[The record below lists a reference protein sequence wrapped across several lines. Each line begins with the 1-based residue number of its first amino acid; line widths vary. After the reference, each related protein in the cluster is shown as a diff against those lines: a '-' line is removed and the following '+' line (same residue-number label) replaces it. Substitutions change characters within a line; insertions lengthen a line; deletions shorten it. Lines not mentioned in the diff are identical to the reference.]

1 MEFTLDELRKI
12 YDALTPELIRYL
24 ELTDGKM
31 PKDGKRIAPIVETP
45 RPNKYHVEPGTF
57 DDKRYEY
64 SKEGDK

>member
-31 PKDGKRIAPIVETP
+31 PKDGKRIALVVET
-45 RPNKYHVEPGTF
+45 RPNQYHVEPGTF
-57 DDKRYEY
+57 DDKRYED
-64 SKEGDK
+64 SKKGDK